1 MAQIVKDNITFNSYK
16 NRGGL
21 VLNNYPIRAL
31 GLEGPDEDGVGIIN
45 AVDIDWNGAEIEEN
59 VTIHT
64 TAELL
69 NWIKTKGGK
78 ISEIDS
84 EKLAEI
90 QNAIEVYQTTFNNV
104 LGKSFA
110 DSRYQLKADSYTKDE
125 IDSLLGEVETI
136 TGAQGPQ
143 GAKGAQGVQ
152 GAKGEQGETGA
163 QGPQGAKGDQ
173 GEIGAQGAQG
183 VQGAKGDQ
191 GEIGAQGA
199 QGVQGAKGDQGD
211 IGATGAQGVQ
221 GAKGEQG
228 ETGAQ
233 GPQGAQGA
241 TGTFD
246 ASDLE
251 NYASKTYV
259 GEKIAE
265 VVGAAPETLDTLKEI
280 ADKLG
285 DNDTALGAL
294 NTALESK
301 ANSTDVYNKTEIDNK
316 LAEVETIKG
325 DQGEQGPQGAQGA
338 QGPQGETG
346 AQGPQGATGTFDLSD
361 LENYVTKEE
370 LGSFGTESE
379 YNGFDYIYDEA
390 TWNDSFANG
399 VLKKYYTKYPEEDLW
414 NITEHRAANFNDKAY
429 EVSIY
434 NDAAGEDLVKEGSF
448 KAAWASANAQKITNV
463 EDANESYYLAI
474 FYSIDD
480 NIYELFTDA
489 ALTTSANLYVKMN
502 TVSFPGCT
510 QCWEGAVQAPGAKF
524 PWICPNFETDANVMI
539 KFQYEGKADVTPWNF
554 SVFGKGPD
562 HKEWGIASV
571 ATEFGDD
578 TFAITE
584 NGGENAFDITKF
596 KVITVS
602 ANTNIPAAIKAYI
615 DTEIAKLKAQ
625 IGS

>member
-163 QGPQGAKGDQ
+163 QGPQGA
-173 GEIGAQGAQG
+173 
-183 VQGAKGDQ
+183 
-191 GEIGAQGA
+191 
-199 QGVQGAKGDQGD
+199 
-211 IGATGAQGVQ
+211 
-221 GAKGEQG
+221 
-228 ETGAQ
+228 
-233 GPQGAQGA
+233 QGA

-325 DQGEQGPQGAQGA
+325 DQGEQGPQGAQGAQGEQGETGAQGPQGETGA